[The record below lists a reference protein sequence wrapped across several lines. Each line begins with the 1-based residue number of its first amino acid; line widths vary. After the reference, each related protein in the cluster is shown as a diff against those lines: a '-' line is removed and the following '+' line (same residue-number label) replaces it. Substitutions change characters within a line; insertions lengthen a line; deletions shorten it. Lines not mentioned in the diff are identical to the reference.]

1 MPSVRSAVQKSM
13 LLLLLGLFYVAPV
26 HAETGDD
33 LAARERMIEM
43 EARRH
48 PESRE
53 ARLSLAKLLHFRAV
67 DGDAKAASQ
76 STELLE
82 GLASERHDDPIVLAY
97 LGSARLVAARLS
109 WNPWR
114 KVSLVKEGLDLMDR
128 SVARAP
134 EDPEVRFLRGASTRP
149 LPRYFGRGE
158 LSSRDLSEAASGARP
173 AYASG
178 RLDKEL
184 AAAIFYLYGFTLLDH
199 GDRDGTERAWRTAI
213 EIAPTSKAGRKAAGR
228 LAAH

>member
-1 MPSVRSAVQKSM
+1 MASASRTAALVWLC
-13 LLLLLGLFYVAPV
+13 LLYAPPV
-26 HAETGDD
+26 FAETGDD

-67 DGDAKAASQ
+67 DGDANAASR
-76 STELLE
+76 STQLLE
-82 GLASERHDDPIVLAY
+82 GLASERGDDPLVLAY

-114 KVSLVKEGLDLMDR
+114 KRSLVREGLDLMDR
-128 SVARAP
+128 SVADAP
-134 EDPEVRFLRGASTRP
+134 DDPEVRFMRGASTRP
-149 LPRYFGRGE
+149 LPRYFGRSE
-158 LSSRDLSEAASGARP
+158 LSSQDLSAAASHANP
-173 AYASG
+173 AVASG

-199 GDRDGTERAWRTAI
+199 GDRGGTERAWRTAI
-213 EIAPTSKAGRKAAGR
+213 EIAPASKAGRKAAGR
-228 LAAH
+228 LAAAH

>member
-1 MPSVRSAVQKSM
+1 MR
-13 LLLLLGLFYVAPV
+13 LLLLGLLCVAPV
-26 HAETGDD
+26 LAESGDE
-33 LAARERMIEM
+33 LAARERTIEM
-43 EARRH
+43 ELRRH

-82 GLASERHDDPIVLAY
+82 RLASEQSDDPVVLAY

-114 KVSLVKEGLDLMDR
+114 RLSLVKEGLDLMDR
-128 SVARAP
+128 SVASAP
-134 EDPEVRFLRGASTRP
+134 EDPEVRFMRGASTRP
-149 LPRYFGRGE
+149 LPRYFGRSQ
-158 LSSRDLSEAASGARP
+158 LSSQDLSEAAARARP
-173 AYASG
+173 AYTSG

-184 AAAIFYLYGFTLLDH
+184 AAAIFYLYGFTRLDQH
-199 GDRDGTERAWRTAI
+199 DRDGTERAWRTAI

-228 LAAH
+228 LASAH

>member
-1 MPSVRSAVQKSM
+1 M
-13 LLLLLGLFYVAPV
+13 LFLLLGLLYVAPV
-26 HAETGDD
+26 LAETGDD
-33 LAARERMIEM
+33 LAARERTIEM

-48 PESRE
+48 PESPE
-53 ARLSLAKLLHFRAV
+53 ARLSLAKLLHFRAA
-67 DGDAKAASQ
+67 DGDAKAAGEA
-76 STELLE
+76 TALLE
-82 GLASERHDDPIVLAY
+82 RLASEQSDDPIVLVY
-97 LGSARLVAARLS
+97 LGSERLVAARLA
-109 WNPWR
+109 WTPWR
-114 KVSLVKEGLDLMDR
+114 KLSLVKEGLGLMDR

-149 LPRYFGRGE
+149 LPRYFGRSA
-158 LSSRDLSEAASGARP
+158 LSSQDLSEAASRARA

-228 LAAH
+228 LASDR